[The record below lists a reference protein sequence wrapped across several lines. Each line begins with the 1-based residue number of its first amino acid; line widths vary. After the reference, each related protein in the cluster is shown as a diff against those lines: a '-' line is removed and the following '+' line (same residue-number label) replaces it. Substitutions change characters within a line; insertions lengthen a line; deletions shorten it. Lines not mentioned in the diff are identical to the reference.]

1 MYTQTKPHAAFNDSL
16 QASLG
21 QLVERATAAAPG
33 AERSRLV
40 RWLLVALAVFALWR
54 FGRGLKKLFWA
65 MFGIAMAF
73 WWSGGALWFFS
84 R

>member
-1 MYTQTKPHAAFNDSL
+1 MYTQTKPHAVFNESL

-21 QLVERATAAAPG
+21 QLVERVAVAAPG
-33 AERSRLV
+33 AERSRLF
-40 RWLLVALAVFALWR
+40 RWLLVAVAIFALWR